1 VLSARLVKLIEDR
14 AKQLTAGLVKDLR
27 NNPRTQACHKL
38 SCQELLRRA
47 YDVHQLLGERL
58 GHKADDRIEA
68 NYRELGRQRQAEDVP
83 FSEIVHA
90 LILIKSRLRNHVRI
104 AGLVNSTVELYRQ
117 PELDCLAGQFL
128 DKAVYYTTRSYKHA
142 GARHQQLAVAAPWC

>member
-1 VLSARLVKLIEDR
+1 MLSARLVKLIEDS

-47 YDVHQLLGERL
+47 YDVHQHLGERL

-83 FSEIVHA
+83 FSEIVRA
-90 LILIKSRLRNHVRI
+90 LILIKYHLRNYVRM
-104 AGLVNSTVELYRQ
+104 AVVNSAAELYRQ
-117 PELDCLAGQFL
+117 PELASLASQFF

-142 GARHQQLAVAAPWC
+142 GARHQQPAVAVHRC